1 MTATPPSH
9 FVEVAIPLPVHQTFT
24 YRVPAGMTEA
34 AQSAGTG
41 AGIQRGCRV
50 VVPFGKRMLTGYVVE
65 VMDSIE
71 ETGQSAE
78 ELKEVEELLEVVPL
92 ISEEMIGLT
101 KWVADYYYAPWG
113 EVLKATLPAG
123 INVDTEWIVSATEE
137 GRQTEKPAPAGGAGS
152 QRARPMRG
160 KVLEAILAQGE
171 VRVADLAR
179 TFGKGPVST
188 ALRALEEAGLV
199 RMERRRQRPTVQT
212 RRQQAV
218 RLLDRTEEAEVG
230 KPLGESHQRLL
241 ETLRVPPAVAG
252 VLPLSEALSLAE
264 VSPSIVRTLE
274 KRGYV
279 EIFSQVVR
287 RDPLAHL
294 AQGERGPGLE
304 SSEGPL
310 VLTEAQTEALR
321 AISEAIDGEA
331 YRAFLLHG
339 VTGSGKTEVYLRA
352 MQWALQKGRSA
363 LLLVPEISLTPM
375 VARRLRSHFGDLVA
389 ILHSSLSEGERL
401 DEWERL
407 RRGEARICIGAR
419 SAVFAP
425 LQNLGLIII
434 DEEHETSYKQD
445 ESPRYHGRD
454 SAIMRA
460 SRLGAVV
467 VLGSATPSMES
478 FHNAQTGKYGYLSL
492 AERIGSRAMARVE
505 TIDMRT
511 VFARHGRQQIFAD
524 ELKEAIRETAARG
537 EQSIVLLNRRGYSS
551 FLLCRSCGHT
561 SQCRNCA
568 VTLTY
573 HRQQA
578 RLVCH
583 YCNHAERVPQVCP
596 DCQGGFLHY
605 VGEGTEQIEA
615 QLRVLYPELRIGR
628 LDRDTTR
635 RRGAFEKILGEFAAG
650 EIDLLVGTQMIAKGH
665 DFPNVTLV
673 GVISVDAGLG
683 MPDFRAAERTFQL
696 VTQVAGRAGRG
707 EKAGRVLLQSYF
719 PDHYALQYGA
729 DQDYN
734 RFYQHEIRYR
744 EEMRYPPFAI
754 LINILIRHEELA
766 RAAATAS
773 ELASR
778 IKAADRERVLRI
790 LGPAAAP
797 LARLKGEHRLQILI
811 KTRHRRA
818 AREAL
823 DAALTGLRE
832 AGGDPRLIT
841 IDMDPISL
849 M

>member
-1 MTATPPSH
+1 MNSASASH

-24 YRVPAGMTEA
+24 YRVPAGMAEA
-34 AQSAGTG
+34 AQSAESGT
-41 AGIQRGCRV
+41 GIQRGCRV
-50 VVPFGKRMLTGYVVE
+50 IVPFGKRMLTGYIVE
-65 VMDSIE
+65 VMETIA
-71 ETGQSAE
+71 ETGQAAE
-78 ELKEVEELLEVVPL
+78 DLKEVEELLEVVPL

-123 INVDTEWIVSATEE
+123 INIDTEWIVSATEE
-137 GRQTEKPAPAGGAGS
+137 GRESVTASPTGREAGDD
-152 QRARPMRG
+152 RRRTMRR
-160 KVLEAILAQGE
+160 KILEAILAASE
-171 VRVADLAR
+171 LRVADLAR
-179 TFGKGPVST
+179 TFGKGPVTT

-218 RLLDRTEEAEVG
+218 RLLDRSGEGETG
-230 KPLGESHQRLL
+230 KPLGESQQRLL
-241 ETLRVPPAVAG
+241 GTLRVPPAVAG
-252 VLPLSEALSLAE
+252 VLPLSEALSIAG
-264 VSPSIVRTLE
+264 VSPSVVRTLE

-279 EIFSQVVR
+279 EVFSQVVR

-294 AQGERGPGLE
+294 AQGERDPTPE
-304 SSEGPL
+304 RL
-310 VLTEAQTEALR
+310 VLTGAQTEALR

-352 MQWALQKGRSA
+352 MQWALERGRSA

-425 LQNLGLIII
+425 LQNLGLIVI

-454 SAIMRA
+454 TAIMRA

-478 FHNAQTGKYGYLSL
+478 FHNAQTGKYSYLPL
-492 AERIGSRAMARVE
+492 AERIGARAMARVE

-511 VFARHGRQQIFAD
+511 VFARHGRQQVFSD

-537 EQSIVLLNRRGYSS
+537 EQSIVLLNRRGFSS

-561 SQCRNCA
+561 SRCRNCA

-583 YCNHAERVPQVCP
+583 YCNYAERIPQACP
-596 DCQGGFLHY
+596 DCQGSFLHY

-615 QLRVLYPELRIGR
+615 QLRTLYPELRIGR

-635 RRGAFEKILGEFAAG
+635 RRGAFEKILGEFATG

-707 EKAGRVLLQSYF
+707 EKAGQVLLQSYF

-729 DQDYN
+729 DQDYA
-734 RFYQHEIRYR
+734 RFYQHEIHYR

-766 RAAATAS
+766 RAATTAS
-773 ELASR
+773 ELATR
-778 IKAADRERVLRI
+778 IKAADRERVLRV
-790 LGPAAAP
+790 LGPASAP

-823 DAALTGLRE
+823 DAALAGLKE
-832 AGGDPRLIT
+832 GGDPRLVT